1 MTSPILFL
9 IFNRPDTTTIV
20 FESIRAAQPPR
31 LYVAA
36 DGARKSKEGEEEICR
51 QVRQIA
57 TQIDWPCE
65 VKTLFRD
72 TNLGCGKAVS
82 EAITWF
88 FEHEEMGIILED
100 DCLADQSFYGFC
112 DVLLDK
118 YKNEKSVMHI
128 GGTIFIDYLPRNGES
143 YFFSQFSHIWGW
155 ASWRDRWQYYDL
167 HLVGFNLKRDTA
179 YYNFS
184 QKALKYFNKRFH
196 QVSSGK
202 INTWDY
208 QWNMTIWRRSG
219 ICVMPSVNLVTNIGF
234 GEDATHTTT
243 ESSSLAN
250 IKSKSINSIQHPIII
265 ERNKKADDEIFV
277 KLFFRPST
285 YYFKIIALIKHVI
298 KKIFPN

>member
-1 MTSPILFL
+1 LTSPILFL

-36 DGARKSKEGEEEICR
+36 DGTRKSKEGEEEICS

-57 TQIDWPCE
+57 TQVDWPCE

-88 FEHEEMGIILED
+88 FKHEEMGIILED

-128 GGTIFIDYLPRNGES
+128 GGTNFQPTGTLFEDS
-143 YFFSQFSHIWGW
+143 YYFSMYSHVWGW
-155 ASWRDRWQYYDL
+155 ASWRDRWTKYDFFLESFDLSQALDQYGQTSK
-167 HLVGFNLKRDTA
+167 VK
-179 YYNFS
+179 
-184 QKALKYFNKRFH
+184 KYFGKRLS
-196 QVSSGK
+196 QVKSGV

-208 QWNMTIWRRSG
+208 QWVMSIWRYHG
-219 ICVMPSVNLVTNIGF
+219 LCITPNINLVSNIGF
-234 GEDATHTTT
+234 NEQATHTTSNMRWAKVTTSPIDTINHPSIT
-243 ESSSLAN
+243 ERSTKKDDYTFHEVYYKPSRIVEKIKN
-250 IKSKSINSIQHPIII
+250 KIKSVL
-265 ERNKKADDEIFV
+265 R
-277 KLFFRPST
+277 
-285 YYFKIIALIKHVI
+285 
-298 KKIFPN
+298 